1 MALLDKWPPEML
13 EELLDSI
20 VNKAI
25 LMAAIH
31 EPGRRY
37 GDPHR
42 QFYAGPPL
50 DMEFQEEHARYV
62 TAWAET
68 QIVTV
73 NINNQTV
80 EGSPEAIRNMA
91 RQESMQK
98 HIAREMRDRSE
109 ELARALFMGAAPS
122 LGARDKIG
130 RRYE

>member
-25 LMAAIH
+25 LMAAIN

-50 DMEFQEEHARYV
+50 AMTFPEEHARYV
-62 TAWAET
+62 ANWTET
-68 QIVTV
+68 QVVTV
-73 NINNQTV
+73 NINDQTV
-80 EGSPEAIRNMA
+80 KGSLEAIANMA
-91 RQESMQK
+91 RQECMQK
-98 HIAREMRDRSE
+98 YIAREMRDRSE
-109 ELARALFMGAAPS
+109 ELARFIF
-122 LGARDKIG
+122 IG
-130 RRYE
+130 GKVS